1 MNKEK
6 IENAVREILLAIGE
20 NPERPGLIGTPDRVA
35 RMYVELFRGYDKSQ
49 RPKVTV
55 FENGSDGIVYDN
67 MITDSG
73 IFYSLCEHHIMPFI
87 GRYVFAYIP
96 HPNGQIIGLSKIA
109 RLIDWHA
116 ARLQIQERL
125 VSDVVTDI
133 TNILSNN
140 EKTAPLGV
148 ALYMEAEHLCK
159 SMRGVKK
166 PGKMSCCY
174 LTGMFKTD
182 VSARNEFLNATKNL

>member
-1 MNKEK
+1 MNKEA
-6 IENAVREILLAIGE
+6 IEKAVREILFAIGE
-20 NPERPGLIGTPDRVA
+20 NPDRPGLIGTPDRVA
-35 RMYVELFRGYDKSQ
+35 RMYAEVFRGYDVKQ
-49 RPKVTV
+49 KPKVTV
-55 FENGSDGIVYDN
+55 FENGCDGIVYDN

-133 TNILSNN
+133 TTILSNN
-140 EKTAPLGV
+140 DRTAPLGV

-166 PGKMSCCY
+166 QGKMSCCH

-182 VSARNEFLNATKNL
+182 ASARNEFLNAIKIL